1 MRRSAQDSRIEVVGP
16 DPDRDR
22 FIDLVRV
29 ISMITVVALHW
40 LSVMP
45 ALTATGKVVD
55 KNVVAVVPGLW
66 PLTWAGDVMAL
77 FVFAGGYA
85 NWVSLTNSLLRGRVV
100 RVLPGPPGPPTAPA
114 HLHLPGS
121 VARGRP
127 ASAGSRARLVVSP
140 AAFGQDTRWTPGGHW
155 SGRHPLA
162 GRSQQRSSG
171 AVATDA
177 GDFARRPTVAR

>member
-1 MRRSAQDSRIEVVGP
+1 MRRSAQDTRIEVVGP

-66 PLTWAGDVMAL
+66 PLTWTGDLMAL
-77 FVFAGGYA
+77 FFFAGGYA
-85 NWVSLTNSLLRGRVV
+85 NWVSLTNSLLLGESYGFF
-100 RVLPGPPGPPTAPA
+100 L
-114 HLHLPGS
+114 
-121 VARGRP
+121 
-127 ASAGSRARLVVSP
+127 
-140 AAFGQDTRWTPGGHW
+140 
-155 SGRHPLA
+155 
-162 GRSQQRSSG
+162 
-171 AVATDA
+171 
-177 GDFARRPTVAR
+177 ARRVR